1 MSDLYKIIRTFQ
13 ISPKVLVSKF
23 SEIPLKKVAK
33 IILKRNVYN
42 NSSYSKSQ
50 NSNFSISK
58 LFICPKISYLEIH
71 KDLIFASY
79 KQIQSH
85 QFDLLGSGL
94 VNVSHQE
101 EYKGFQGSIYH
112 SKIQYGSIKEYIA
125 NNININNQ
133 QIALEY
139 SSLLSH
145 HYTLIYWQRDFR
157 SGYRWDES
165 KWARELSY
173 GSLTGAD
180 VKVPWELGR
189 LQHLPIM
196 AYTYALASKH
206 NSDFSPIEILT
217 EFQNQIIDF
226 YISNPP
232 SFGIQWGCAMD
243 VSIRLVNIMVAV
255 SFFEQYGA
263 EFSDKFKELLSNMF
277 NDHIQF
283 VANNLEWS
291 GGMRGNHYFA
301 NICGLVIACLYLKDH
316 QEYFDI
322 LYMAVSEFANEIM
335 HQFNP
340 DGSNFEA
347 SLPYHYFCFE
357 MLIYTLSALQAQSGN
372 VLHNIFKRTESK
384 FLRIDNNNPIL
395 HKKLINRII
404 SIINFSETFLE
415 NNNTYNI
422 GDNDSGKFLKLMPD
436 AHYTTQTNN
445 DKANSLLN
453 VQDLLNYIKANSSL
467 HCTIL
472 ATKYELFKF
481 ISVNDTNSTVKSFKD
496 FGIYLFNTNQYSA
509 TFRCG
514 SVGQNG
520 KGGHAHNDQ
529 LSLCL
534 KVRGID
540 VFVDNGTYTY
550 TSNPELRNLYRS
562 TAMHNTLSLDNMEQN
577 EWANS
582 NKDDLF
588 WLKSLKAKPKV
599 IEITNNSITA
609 EHVGFGVKHTRT
621 IKFHKNSI
629 EGIDRIPNDLPKKVH
644 FYLNPNAKITSTTA
658 NTVMF
663 NVSNIKLKLFSE
675 HEIQVKEYNHSPSYG
690 IIEQGIAL
698 IIPDNSEELSWA
710 ISIIE

>member
-42 NSSYSKSQ
+42 NSTYSKSQ
-50 NSNFSISK
+50 STNFSISK
-58 LFICPKISYLEIH
+58 LFTCPENSYLEVH
-71 KDLIFASY
+71 KDLIFAAY
-79 KQIQSH
+79 KQIKSH
-85 QFDLLGSGL
+85 SFDLLGSGL
-94 VNVSHQE
+94 VNISHQP
-101 EYKGFQGSIYH
+101 EYNGFQGSIYH
-112 SKIQYGSIKEYIA
+112 SKIQYGSIREYIA
-125 NNININNQ
+125 NNINKNNQ
-133 QIALEY
+133 QIAFEY
-139 SSLLSH
+139 SSLLSN
-145 HYTLIYWQRDFR
+145 HYILIDWQRDFR

-165 KWARELSY
+165 IWSRELSY
-173 GSLTGAD
+173 GNITGAD

-196 AYTYALASKH
+196 AYTYALSSTL
-206 NSDFSPIEILT
+206 NSDISPIDILT
-217 EFQNQIIDF
+217 EFQNQIVDF

-243 VSIRLVNIMVAV
+243 VSIRLVNVMVAV

-263 EFSDKFKELLSNMF
+263 EFCDKFKEVLSNML

-301 NICGLVIACLYLKDH
+301 NICGLVIACLYLKNH

-335 HQFNP
+335 HQFNH

-357 MLIYTLSALQAQSGN
+357 MLIYTISALQAQSVN

-384 FLRIDNNNPIL
+384 FLRIDNNNPTL
-395 HKKLINRII
+395 HKKLINRLNNII
-404 SIINFSETFLE
+404 QFSISFLE
-415 NNNTYNI
+415 NNSTFNI

-436 AHYTTQTNN
+436 AHYTTKANN
-445 DKANSLLN
+445 DNANSLLN
-453 VQDLLNYIKANSSL
+453 VQDLLNYIQADSSL
-467 HCTIL
+467 HSTIL
-472 ATKYELFKF
+472 NTKYELFKF
-481 ISVNDTNSTVKSFKD
+481 TPLNNTSSTVKSFKD
-496 FGIYLFNTNQYSA
+496 FGIYQFKNNLYSA

-534 KVRGID
+534 KVNGID
-540 VFVDNGTYTY
+540 ILVDNGTYTY
-550 TSNPELRNLYRS
+550 TSNPEQRNIYRS
-562 TAMHNTLSLDNMEQN
+562 TAMHNTLSLDNLEQN

-588 WLKSLKAKPKV
+588 WLKSLKAKTKV
-599 IEITNNSITA
+599 TKITDNSITA
-609 EHVGFGVKHTRT
+609 EHIGFGAKHTRT
-621 IKFHKNSI
+621 IKFQNNSI
-629 EGIDRIPNDLPKKVH
+629 EGIDRIPNDLLKKVH
-644 FYLNPNAKITSTTA
+644 FYLNPDARIISTTA

-663 NVSNIKLKLFSE
+663 EVNNIKLKLHSDY
-675 HEIQVKEYNHSPSYG
+675 EIQVKEYNHSPSYG